1 VKHPLGGRNRRAGRL
16 RLLVVIA
23 LLVIAAAL
31 AFGTGETSER
41 AQESSSAA
49 LGRPA
54 SDGPAKRSGESPA
67 GAVALDEPD
76 SLRIDLAAPPRAGLL
91 FDLDSGEVLW
101 RRDPRAVLPIASLT
115 KVMTALLVVDR
126 ARPDKRVRITREAI
140 DFSGSAVG
148 LPKGKRAPVE
158 SLLNAVLVQSGND
171 AAQALAIG
179 VAGSERRFVKLMNK
193 RAERLGLDCTRFVS
207 PDGLEPGNR
216 SCAADLAALARLAM
230 EEPRIARI
238 AGREQA
244 VVPFP
249 IDGGRLH
256 LATTNPLLS
265 TDYAGTI
272 GLKTGYTVRAGQCL
286 IGVVRRKGR
295 TLAAVVIDS
304 SDSNRDARALFDRA
318 FRAGS
323 SD

>member
-1 VKHPLGGRNRRAGRL
+1 MLILVA
-16 RLLVVIA
+16 LLVV
-23 LLVIAAAL
+23 VAAL
-31 AFGTGETSER
+31 VFGTGETSER
-41 AQESSSAA
+41 AQESPMPA

-54 SDGPAKRSGESPA
+54 DDDPGKRSGESPA
-67 GAVALDEPD
+67 GVAELDEPD
-76 SLRIDLAAPPRAGLL
+76 SLRIDLPRPPRAGLL

-115 KVMTALLVVDR
+115 KVMTALLVADR
-126 ARPDKRVRITREAI
+126 ARPDERVRITREAI

-148 LPKGKRAPVE
+148 LPKGKRARVE
-158 SLLNAVLVQSGND
+158 SLLNAALVQSGND

-207 PDGLEPGNR
+207 PDGLEPANR
-216 SCAADLAALARLAM
+216 SCAADLATLARAAM
-230 EEPRIARI
+230 KEPRIARI
-238 AGREQA
+238 AGREGA

-249 IDGGRLH
+249 IDGGELH
-256 LATTNPLLS
+256 LAATNPLLRTGYS
-265 TDYAGTI
+265 GTI
-272 GLKTGYTVRAGQCL
+272 GLKSGYTVRAGQCL
-286 IGVVRRKGR
+286 IGVVRREGR

-323 SD
+323 SG